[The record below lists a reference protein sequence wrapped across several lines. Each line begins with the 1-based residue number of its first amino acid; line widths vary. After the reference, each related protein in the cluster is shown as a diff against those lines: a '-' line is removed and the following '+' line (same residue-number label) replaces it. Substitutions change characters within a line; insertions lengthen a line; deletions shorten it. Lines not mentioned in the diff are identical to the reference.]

1 MTVSAAP
8 SIFYPESDGKPL
20 ADNTIQFH
28 LIITIQG
35 GTDALFANDPNVF
48 VAGDLFWYPVEGEPW
63 IKQAPDVMVAF
74 GRPKGD
80 RRSYKQ
86 WEEDNIPPQVVFEI
100 ASPSNTRKELE
111 ETKLRFYQ
119 LYGVE
124 EYYIFDPDKG
134 VLKGWLRQGA
144 TLKPISEMLGWIS
157 PRLHVRF
164 QVTAGNLELYGPDG
178 EKFASYLEIVAQNK
192 LSKERAER
200 ESQRAERESQRAE
213 RESQRA
219 EQESQ
224 RAEQESQRA
233 EQVERE
239 KNALANKQRKS
250 VTRLLAMGLTIE
262 QVAEALELS
271 LEQVRDMAL

>member
-8 SIFYPESDGKPL
+8 FIFYPESDGQPL

-35 GTDALFANDPNVF
+35 GTDVLFANDPNVF
-48 VAGDLFWYPVEGEPW
+48 VAGDLFWYPVEGEPG
-63 IKQAPDVMVAF
+63 IKQADDVMVAF
-74 GRPKGD
+74 GRPKGH

-144 TLKPISEMLGWIS
+144 NLKPISEMLGWIS

-164 QVTAGNLELYGPDG
+164 QVTDGNLELYGPDG
-178 EKFASYLEIVAQNK
+178 EKFASYLEIAAQNK

-200 ESQRAERESQRAE
+200 ESQRAER
-213 RESQRA
+213 
-219 EQESQ
+219 
-224 RAEQESQRA
+224 
-233 EQVERE
+233 VERE

-250 VTRLLAMGLTIE
+250 VTRLLAMGLTVE